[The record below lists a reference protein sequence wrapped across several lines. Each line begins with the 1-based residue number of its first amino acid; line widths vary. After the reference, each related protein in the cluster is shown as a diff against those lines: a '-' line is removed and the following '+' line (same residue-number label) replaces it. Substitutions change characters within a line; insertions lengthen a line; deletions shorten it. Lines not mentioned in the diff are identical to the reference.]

1 MSLNMIYKELDSTLE
16 TFFSDIKNQTGV
28 TIDYTNSSSD
38 DHLIITKITFSD
50 GTYYEN
56 ANIIDIGR
64 RVEWIAVVD
73 DITHLFII
81 TTQAM
86 FIDLGD
92 RSTDEPVT
100 RMHDVFI
107 VDINGTLINLKIVS
121 GYNTYGY
128 HLFNIPYN
136 TRHFSGTSNSITL
149 VPAFFYNND
158 DNNKGFIKNMYIE
171 YERSFQGGLKF
182 IDQNRN
188 EFITLGGYLL
198 YYNGKHK

>member
-28 TIDYTNSSSD
+28 TIDYTNSSSE

-56 ANIIDIGR
+56 ANIIDILR

-73 DITHLFII
+73 DSTHLFII

-86 FIDLGD
+86 FRDLGD
-92 RSTDEPVT
+92 RSTNEYT
-100 RMHDVFI
+100 NYNHDVFI
-107 VDINGTLINLKIVS
+107 VDLNGTLVNIKTIATSLEEC
-121 GYNTYGY
+121 YA
-128 HLFNIPYN
+128 FNIPK
-136 TRHFSGTSNSITL
+136 TTKPFSGTSNSITL
-149 VPAFFYNND
+149 VPAFFYYYNSEY
-158 DNNKGFIKNMYIE
+158 KGFIKNMYIE
-171 YERSFQGGLKF
+171 YERPFQGGLKF

>member
-16 TFFSDIKNQTGV
+16 TFFSDIKNQTGA

-64 RVEWIAVVD
+64 RVEWIAMVD
-73 DITHLFII
+73 DSTHLFII

-92 RSTDEPVT
+92 RSTDEPVIRT
-100 RMHDVFI
+100 HDVFI
-107 VDINGTLINLKIVS
+107 VDINGTLINIKKIS
-121 GYNTYGY
+121 SSYDYEY
-128 HLFNIPYN
+128 QLFNTPYSSVPF
-136 TRHFSGTSNSITL
+136 RGTSNSITL

-158 DNNKGFIKNMYIE
+158 NYNKGFIKNMYIE

>member
-73 DITHLFII
+73 DSTHLFII

-86 FIDLGD
+86 FMSLGERKPND
-92 RSTDEPVT
+92 RVNFN
-100 RMHDVFI
+100 HDVFI
-107 VDINGTLINLKIVS
+107 VDTDGTLVNIKTLNESDQDYDVFNL
-121 GYNTYGY
+121 
-128 HLFNIPYN
+128 PYN
-136 TRHFSGTSNSITL
+136 DKRFDGASNSITL
-149 VPAFFYNND
+149 VPAFFYDYRGNR
-158 DNNKGFIKNMYIE
+158 NKGFIKNMYIE
-171 YERSFQGGLKF
+171 YERPFQGGQKY
-182 IDQNRN
+182 IDQNGNR
-188 EFITLGGYLL
+188 FMTLGGYFL
-198 YYNGKHK
+198 YKID

>member
-38 DHLIITKITFSD
+38 DYLIITKITFSD

-64 RVEWIAVVD
+64 RVEWIAMVD
-73 DITHLFII
+73 DSTHLFII

-86 FIDLGD
+86 LSDMANKSTYSYIDGW
-92 RSTDEPVT
+92 
-100 RMHDVFI
+100 HDVF
-107 VDINGTLINLKIVS
+107 VVELNGNMYDLTT
-121 GYNTYGY
+121 NTYRFREV
-128 HLFNIPYN
+128 FNIPQGEAN
-136 TRHFSGTSNSITL
+136 SSNASITL
-149 VPAFFYNND
+149 APAYFND
-158 DNNKGFIKNMYIE
+158 GTNAPDGFIKNMYIN
-171 YERSFQGGLKF
+171 YERKFQGGLKF
-182 IDQNRN
+182 VDQNGN
-188 EFITLGGYLL
+188 EFITIGNYLL

>member
-38 DHLIITKITFSD
+38 EHLIITKITFSD

-56 ANIIDIGR
+56 ENIIDIGR
-64 RVEWIAVVD
+64 RVEWIAMVD

-81 TTQAM
+81 TTQGM

-92 RSTDEPVT
+92 RSTIEYIQRT
-100 RMHDVFI
+100 HDVFI
-107 VDINGTLINLKIVS
+107 VDINGTLVNIKALSEMVS
-121 GYNTYGY
+121 YSEV
-128 HLFNIPYN
+128 FNIPYN
-136 TRHFSGTSNSITL
+136 ANPFRGTSNSITL
-149 VPAFFYNND
+149 APAFFCYYRSGY
-158 DNNKGFIKNMYIE
+158 KGFIKNMYIE
-171 YERSFQGGLKF
+171 YERPFQGGLKF
-182 IDQNRN
+182 IDQNGN